1 MREIIDQWEVDTKRS
16 SLRLLCFPGIPDRT
30 RHRTSSRYY
39 LHQPPA
45 RPFVS
50 LYSRPHFEYTYK
62 TRIFGV
68 PFHDHATREV
78 QGVRFYL
85 YPSISKR
92 PLRRYSRI
100 YVSFIHPFSCNEKE
114 QCYETRNIHIYI
126 LFIIYIRI
134 SFNPPPSLGNYPES
148 LLCHFPPF
156 SYHFHSCTAFVRLP
170 HCFLAFHRTCT
181 DRPVRGRITQHCR
194 SPLSLSLS
202 LSCIN

>member
-1 MREIIDQWEVDTKRS
+1 MMREIIDQWEVDTKRS

-50 LYSRPHFEYTYK
+50 LYSRPHFEYTHK

-68 PFHDHATREV
+68 PFHDHATKEA

-92 PLRRYSRI
+92 LRRYSRLYI
-100 YVSFIHPFSCNEKE
+100 LFTLSRATKRNNVTE
-114 QCYETRNIHIYI
+114 QEAHIYI
-126 LFIIYIRI
+126 
-134 SFNPPPSLGNYPES
+134 
-148 LLCHFPPF
+148 
-156 SYHFHSCTAFVRLP
+156 
-170 HCFLAFHRTCT
+170 
-181 DRPVRGRITQHCR
+181 
-194 SPLSLSLS
+194 
-202 LSCIN
+202 

>member
-45 RPFVS
+45 RRPFVS

-68 PFHDHATREV
+68 PFHDHATKQVR
-78 QGVRFYL
+78 GVCFYL

-92 PLRRYSRI
+92 LRRS
-100 YVSFIHPFSCNEKE
+100 
-114 QCYETRNIHIYI
+114 HIYI
-126 LFIIYIRI
+126 
-134 SFNPPPSLGNYPES
+134 
-148 LLCHFPPF
+148 
-156 SYHFHSCTAFVRLP
+156 FHSPFLVKTKRNNVRDTYTHL
-170 HCFLAFHRTCT
+170 F
-181 DRPVRGRITQHCR
+181 RPTTFIR
-194 SPLSLSLS
+194 
-202 LSCIN
+202 